1 MDRTQPRI
9 PFFRQPIGA
18 AQVWPAS
25 STTASSTSNAPDVA
39 SNEHPK
45 PDVADTLFDRLALV
59 QRVVRFGNSAPPP
72 IPRTPEIRVMEV
84 PPAEDGEGE
93 VNAKGDASVEAKSE
107 VDAEKEIKPDPANS
121 KSSSED
127 TDSDDDQPL
136 AFKAGGRAS
145 LTGLSSRS
153 LSPHPSPNARP
164 HQPHIQPPT
173 LQLNGQ
179 SDTDDPTETKTHAH
193 ILLRIL
199 YVYSLLHPHHPYT
212 QGLNELLAPLYYTVF
227 EGRTAGL
234 RAYGLGVR
242 REELVG
248 EAAIRAEGKFVAKT
262 EGEVLP
268 SESLAQPSPTEDE
281 EDDPAQH
288 IEADTFWLFVELM
301 GELGSVVGDPGD
313 WSLPPVSSGSGEGV
327 RGVMV
332 RLSERLRW
340 ADARLWEDMVSVL
353 SRVGICANLT
363 RVACR

>member
-1 MDRTQPRI
+1 M
-9 PFFRQPIGA
+9 
-18 AQVWPAS
+18 
-25 STTASSTSNAPDVA
+25 
-39 SNEHPK
+39 E
-45 PDVADTLFDRLALV
+45 AL
-59 QRVVRFGNSAPPP
+59 
-72 IPRTPEIRVMEV
+72 
-84 PPAEDGEGE
+84 PAEGGEE
-93 VNAKGDASVEAKSE
+93 KEEAAKGDETGEAKPE
-107 VDAEKEIKPDPANS
+107 DANAEKEIKPDPGNS
-121 KSSSED
+121 KSSGED

-145 LTGLSSRS
+145 LTGRSSQS
-153 LSPHPSPNARP
+153 LSPHPSPISRP
-164 HQPHIQPPT
+164 YQPHIQPPS

-179 SDTDDPTETKTHAH
+179 SDLDNPNENKTHAH

-212 QGLNELLAPLYYTVF
+212 QGLNELLAPLYYTIF

-248 EAAIRAEGKFVAKT
+248 EAAARAEGEFVAKT
-262 EGEVLP
+262 EGEDLP
-268 SESLAQPSPTEDE
+268 GESAAQPSLTEDE

-313 WSLPPVSSGSGEGV
+313 WSSPPVSSGSGEGV

-340 ADARLWEDMVSVL
+340 ADARLWEDMVSPF
-353 SRVGICANLT
+353 SKMDICVELT